1 VTSSATFGAICVP
14 FQTILVAILL
24 LLNVVNI
31 HALWIYELL
40 PNNQC
45 GIDVQRRD
53 FEAVVWPW
61 ISAIVNVYLPL
72 MALPF
77 LASVLIWSQKT
88 CESLLWFRS
97 CQQNIQLRLIRTESD
112 VSCRSNEIKKVV
124 LVLRLAWSPGLVAAL
139 KNGHPEKKVLGKIL
153 VCDVLRSS

>member
-1 VTSSATFGAICVP
+1 MTSSATFGAICVP

-61 ISAIVNVYLPL
+61 ISAIVNVYIPL

-77 LASVLIWSQKT
+77 LASVLI
-88 CESLLWFRS
+88 
-97 CQQNIQLRLIRTESD
+97 
-112 VSCRSNEIKKVV
+112 
-124 LVLRLAWSPGLVAAL
+124 
-139 KNGHPEKKVLGKIL
+139 
-153 VCDVLRSS
+153 